1 MLIGLSAT
9 RIRHKARASSQCAPT
24 EDNYAN
30 QRSKEIFKFSSNKE
44 IKIVHISEV
53 SSHMKLVFHLTKAYV
68 LTNCQAKAVG
78 NLKKDKRGVKAK
90 YFTQTNNK
98 QQDIN

>member
-1 MLIGLSAT
+1 M
-9 RIRHKARASSQCAPT
+9 
-24 EDNYAN
+24 
-30 QRSKEIFKFSSNKE
+30 
-44 IKIVHISEV
+44 HISEV

-98 QQDIN
+98 Q